1 MKRAGKEDDI
11 GAELDVKQ
19 NQAKDAEKFKDF
31 DKEMSAI
38 KKALDAGNITK
49 EEAAKR
55 RLQAGKD
62 RPKN

>member
-1 MKRAGKEDDI
+1 VRSAGKKDDI

-19 NQAKDAEKFKDF
+19 NQAKDAEKFRDF

-49 EEAAKR
+49 QEAAKR
-55 RLQAGKD
+55 RLQAGQN